1 MDTSDLKI
9 DLKLNKQQSIYMDEI
24 NSCSMERYDLKDT
37 IEDMFNHLKGKELY
51 EDLRLEQVE
60 QMG

>member
-37 IEDMFNHLKGKELY
+37 IEEMFNHLKNKEFY
-51 EDLRLEQVE
+51 NDLKREQTE

>member
-1 MDTSDLKI
+1 MDTLDLKI
-9 DLKLNKQQSIYMDEI
+9 DLKLNKQQRYMNEI

-37 IEDMFNHLKGKELY
+37 IEEMFMHLKNKEFY
-51 EDLRLEQVE
+51 DDLRREQIE